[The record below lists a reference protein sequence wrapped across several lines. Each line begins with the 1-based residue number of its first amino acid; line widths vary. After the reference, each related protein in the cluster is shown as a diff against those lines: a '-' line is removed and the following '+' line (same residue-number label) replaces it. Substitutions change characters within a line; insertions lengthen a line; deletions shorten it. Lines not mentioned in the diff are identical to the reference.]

1 MGVGSGRVVVFVSSF
16 GWEFVCA
23 VLDWIQLWENLLVC
37 VREWV
42 YGGGYFEDMIIC
54 VGVMRRCEWWSM
66 GVYLFVD
73 VYRSCVCELC
83 QGCRGW

>member
-1 MGVGSGRVVVFVSSF
+1 MRVQALCGCWEGKGELMGVGSGRVVIFVSSF

-54 VGVMRRCEWWSM
+54 VGVMRRCE
-66 GVYLFVD
+66 
-73 VYRSCVCELC
+73 
-83 QGCRGW
+83 